1 MIGYI
6 GCGKVEN
13 FDRRLRCRTSK
24 GRAMR
29 RWWLLGLGLLVA
41 AIAAGFV
48 VAQEMGARPLLAMER
63 LLAGSQ
69 PPIVVGL
76 LHSRTG
82 ALAISEKSL
91 IDAETLAIE
100 EINARGG
107 IAGRRVE
114 ARVADGRSDVSAFVA
129 EARRL
134 IDNEKVSVLFGT
146 YTAEVRRAVLS
157 VVEERRGILF
167 VPGNFE
173 GMERSPRIIYAGGSA
188 NQSVIPAVRWAVE
201 TLKARRFFVV
211 GSEEIWSRSVAEFA
225 KDSLKANGVE
235 LVGESYLPMGGLD
248 AKEAV
253 EAIKASKPDLVLS
266 SILGDSNEPFYV
278 ALRDAGLTPE
288 KLPVLSYSIAEDELR
303 MIAPGTV
310 AGHYSAWN
318 YFQSVD
324 RAENRDFV
332 ARFKARFGQERVTSD
347 AIVSAYN
354 AVSLWAQSVEELGT
368 ADPDLVLQQLRRQSL
383 DAPDAIVTLDP
394 ESHAF
399 WRQFHIGRARL
410 DGQFDVV
417 WSISKA
423 IRPLT
428 YLGTRS
434 KQDWFAMPE
443 RFRATW
449 GGRWSSSSSKP
460 PAPATGPAG
469 GVPDPSP
476 R

>member
-1 MIGYI
+1 M
-6 GCGKVEN
+6 
-13 FDRRLRCRTSK
+13 
-24 GRAMR
+24 
-29 RWWLLGLGLLVA
+29 
-41 AIAAGFV
+41 
-48 VAQEMGARPLLAMER
+48 
-63 LLAGSQ
+63 
-69 PPIVVGL
+69 
-76 LHSRTG
+76 
-82 ALAISEKSL
+82 
-91 IDAETLAIE
+91 
-100 EINARGG
+100 
-107 IAGRRVE
+107 
-114 ARVADGRSDVSAFVA
+114 
-129 EARRL
+129 
-134 IDNEKVSVLFGT
+134 
-146 YTAEVRRAVLS
+146 
-157 VVEERRGILF
+157 
-167 VPGNFE
+167 PGNFE

-225 KDSLKANGVE
+225 KDSLEANGVE

-248 AKEAV
+248 AGDAV
-253 EAIKASKPDLVLS
+253 DAIKAARPDVVLS

-278 ALRDAGLTPE
+278 TLRDAGLTPD

-303 MIAPGTV
+303 LIAPGTV

-324 RAENRDFV
+324 RPENRDFV

-354 AVSLWAQSVEELGT
+354 AVALWAQSVEELGS
-368 ADPDLVLQQLRRQSL
+368 AEPDRVLQQIRRQSF

-394 ESHAF
+394 DSHAF

-417 WSISKA
+417 WSINKA

-434 KQDWFAMPE
+434 KQEWFEMPE
-443 RFRATW
+443 RFRTAW
-449 GGRWSSSSSKP
+449 GGRWSSSASRSP
-460 PAPATGPAG
+460 TPAAGPAG
-469 GVPDPSP
+469 AGPEATP